1 MGLGGPAKEPF
12 AGKLRPMARF
22 AALHPVGVIG
32 KHAWPPRR
40 SKEIHVVKELDDV
53 RFVGRSSGF
62 QSVLEGLRQ

>member
-1 MGLGGPAKEPF
+1 MATASAVGLGGPAKEPF
-12 AGKLRPMARF
+12 AGKLRPM
-22 AALHPVGVIG
+22 GVIG